1 MPLAWRSDCT
11 AVGYFSRWRTKLF
24 TEPWL
29 NTENIQFPWLN
40 RTLVTHTLSLTGRVQ
55 CQTLQCEWHCHTVEP
70 ALVTALLM
78 TISVCVCVCVSLSIW
93 PTFSC
98 HPFSFSPG
106 QCSQTQPIWKKTQ
119 EGETF
124 LAEHSRNTNKPM
136 LSEDLHVSDEFSFTL
151 IHDQTASLIQIRH
164 SESRHAQ

>member
-24 TEPWL
+24 REPWL

-78 TISVCVCVCVSLSIW
+78 TISVCVCVCLWASDLLFPVTLFLF
-93 PTFSC
+93 PRDNALK
-98 HPFSFSPG
+98 H
-106 QCSQTQPIWKKTQ
+106 SQSERKPRKGKRFLQNTV
-119 EGETF
+119 ETK
-124 LAEHSRNTNKPM
+124 NKPM